1 MMKRTLIHA
10 GIRAFAVG
18 FLLLVAHHSEA
29 QELISPLNAIP
40 RPGMVAPEQRSV
52 GLNEV
57 FLYDNA
63 TQTLPVVD
71 DFSVDRTRH
80 LNAQQGDANVSL
92 TETIYKIV
100 VGGIST
106 PDMAYRTDT
115 SFHYSIT
122 LTDSG
127 DVITQAPNPFLVA
140 VIRDFSVYPVT
151 EQSRYVWP
159 PYTVI
164 DTLGTTS
171 LDTLPLDPTLIQDS
185 LLVYTVTAD
194 TRTYINPDNTPRP
207 WILWADD
214 DAYVNSTFPLN
225 PPTIGVA
232 TLDGMDRTGYPYLPD
247 APNTNGLAD
256 KLTSVPINLAFPAGD
271 SIYLSF
277 FCEPIGRSGDQLAHG
292 EDSLRLELYAADEN
306 QWYQVWTT
314 PGDAAAE
321 VFRQVMVPIKDPRF
335 LKSNFKMRF
344 SNYATLGGAVD
355 QWHIDYVRLDRN
367 RNVAD
372 TVLKDVAYVYQEAGL
387 LQTFTSVP
395 YAKFIQAPASY
406 MAQQVDLVQRNND
419 TQDKFITW
427 GYGVSSDC
435 GWSTTRGSYGNNIS
449 NNANSNFN
457 TVHPVNSGGNPLVY
471 DVSACADAA
480 FVTAKFWTNATPDVC
495 AYNDTMAY
503 VQEISNY
510 YSYDDGTAEAGYSLN
525 AAGAKQAYRFD
536 TEGTDS
542 LRALRIYFDPI
553 FTYNPPPVNHPPSG
567 SFIITVWSSLDPEV
581 IVFQNIS
588 FSSPQYLDWG
598 PDHYAEYPLDST
610 IAVSGT
616 FYVGWVQTNDTR
628 MNLGLDKNR
637 DNHDKMYY
645 KTGLSW
651 AVSGQQGSW
660 MIRPVMV
667 AAVDPFAGVDEVA
680 APDASLSIYPN
691 PSGDAFHVKLADGI
705 AHAAVI
711 ELIDPMGRPVRRWNA
726 DGSAMSVQD
735 VATGPYIVRM
745 TARDGHTL
753 AQGRL
758 IVQH

>member
-1 MMKRTLIHA
+1 M
-10 GIRAFAVG
+10 
-18 FLLLVAHHSEA
+18 
-29 QELISPLNAIP
+29 
-40 RPGMVAPEQRSV
+40 
-52 GLNEV
+52 
-57 FLYDNA
+57 
-63 TQTLPVVD
+63 
-71 DFSVDRTRH
+71 DRTRY

-100 VGGIST
+100 VNGVST
-106 PDMAYRTDT
+106 PDMAFLTDT
-115 SFHYSIT
+115 SYRYIIDEQPDT
-122 LTDSG
+122 LI
-127 DVITQAPNPFLVA
+127 ITQEPIAALVA
-140 VIRDFSVYPVT
+140 VIRDLSVYPVT
-151 EQSRYVWP
+151 EQSMFVWP
-159 PYTVI
+159 HYTLI
-164 DTLGTTS
+164 DTLGTTTT
-171 LDTLPLDPTLIQDS
+171 DTLWLDPTLIQDS
-185 LLVYTVTAD
+185 LLVYNVTAD
-194 TRTYINPDNTPRP
+194 TRTYTNPDNTPRP

-232 TLDGMDRTGYPYLPD
+232 TLDGMDRTGWPYEPD
-247 APNTNGLAD
+247 APNMNGLAD

-292 EDSLRLELYAADEN
+292 EDSLRLELFAPDEN
-306 QWYQVWTT
+306 NWYQVWTA
-314 PGDAAAE
+314 PGNAAADT
-321 VFRQVMVPIKDPRF
+321 FRQVMVPITDPKF

-367 RNVAD
+367 RTAAD
-372 TVLKDVAYVYQEAGL
+372 TVLKDVAYVYEEAGL

-406 MAQQVDLVQRNND
+406 MAQQVDLEQRNND

-427 GYGVSSDC
+427 GYGVTSDC
-435 GWSTTRGSYGNNIS
+435 GWSASRDSYGNNIS
-449 NNANSNFN
+449 NNAGSHFNS
-457 TVHPVNSGGNPLVY
+457 VHPVNSGADPLVY

-480 FVTAKFWTNATPDVC
+480 FLTAKFWTNATPDVC

-525 AAGAKQAYRFD
+525 QIGAKQAYRFD
-536 TEGTDS
+536 TEGADS
-542 LRALRIYFDPI
+542 LRALRMYFDPI

-588 FSSPQYLDWG
+588 FNSPQYHLWG
-598 PDHYAEYPLDST
+598 PDHYVEYPLDST

-637 DNHDKMYY
+637 DNHDKMFF

-651 AVSGQQGSW
+651 SVSAQEGSW

-667 AAVDPFAGVDEVA
+667 AAVDPFAGVDEIA
-680 APDASLSIYPN
+680 APEVSLSIWPN
-691 PSGDAFHVKLADGI
+691 PSGDTFHVQFGEGLAQ
-705 AHAAVI
+705 AAQV
-711 ELIDPMGRPVRRWNA
+711 ELIDPMGRSVRRWIA
-726 DGSAMSVQD
+726 DGNALSVQD
-735 VATGPYIVRM
+735 VASGPYIVRLI
-745 TARDGHTL
+745 ARDGHTV